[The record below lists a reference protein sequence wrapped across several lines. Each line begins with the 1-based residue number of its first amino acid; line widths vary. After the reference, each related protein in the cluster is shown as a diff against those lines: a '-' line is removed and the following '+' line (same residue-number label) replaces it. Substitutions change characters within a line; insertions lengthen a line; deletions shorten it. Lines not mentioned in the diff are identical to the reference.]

1 VYLGAASAIGLH
13 IFYADIWQLPVLAV
27 VTVFNL
33 FVHRKFENYPSLFIA
48 VLAPVAP
55 VLTYVS
61 APTSLIQYIITAGI
75 TAGLV
80 TLLGRVLRTH
90 YSYDEYV
97 YQALAILLL
106 IIFTGEYL
114 YVAGFQGVLQISCIL
129 LLFSILF
136 FVSFLQIRNRS
147 VYARHQ

>member
-1 VYLGAASAIGLH
+1 V
-13 IFYADIWQLPVLAV
+13 V

-33 FVHRKFENYPSLFIA
+33 FVHRKFENYPSLFMA
-48 VLAPVAP
+48 VFAPVAP
-55 VLTYVS
+55 VLTYIS
-61 APTSLIQYIITAGI
+61 APAGLIEYIITAGV

-80 TLLGRVLRTH
+80 TFLGRVLRTR

-97 YQALAILLL
+97 YQALAILLM
-106 IIFTGEYL
+106 IIFTGEYV
-114 YVAGFQGVLQISCIL
+114 YTVGFQGVLQISCIL

-147 VYARHQ
+147 VYARYQ